1 MRITHAVT
9 FAVTLLPQ
17 LVAAQSSPVA
27 DALRDIAKQRG
38 ANLMAAADLMPSDK
52 YDFKPT
58 PAQWNFAHI
67 IDHVAFYNDYFCSD
81 ISGQKAPERA
91 KMDSTAGKDAL
102 TARLKET
109 FDFCTQALSAVDDSK
124 LGEQIPAF
132 GGKTKTRGW
141 MMMVTAADWF
151 DHYTQLAMY
160 LRLNGILPPTAKP
173 KA

>member
-1 MRITHAVT
+1 MCAITV
-9 FAVTLLPQ
+9 VLLPQ
-17 LVAAQSSPVA
+17 LVAAQSNPVA

-38 ANLMAAADLMPSDK
+38 ASLMAAADLMPADK

-58 PAQWNFAHI
+58 SAQWSFAHI

-81 ISGQKAPERA
+81 ISGEKAPARA
-91 KMDSTAGKDAL
+91 AMDSTAGKDAL

-109 FDFCTQALSAVDDSK
+109 FDFCTQALAAVDDSK
-124 LGEQIPAF
+124 LGDQIPSF

-141 MMMVTAADWF
+141 MMMVTAGDWF